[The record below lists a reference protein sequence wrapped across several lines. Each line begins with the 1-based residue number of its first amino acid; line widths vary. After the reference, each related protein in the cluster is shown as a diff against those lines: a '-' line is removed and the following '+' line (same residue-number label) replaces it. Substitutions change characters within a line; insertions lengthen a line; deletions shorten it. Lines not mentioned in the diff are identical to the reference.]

1 MSNETETGNVQ
12 VVETDEGQV
21 SHLGQVGEIDPPVAE
36 DTGDKKLS
44 GESDDSGAQ
53 IAQSDARDESAE
65 IPQSDEDQDA
75 SRHPDDDDSSRGQN
89 TDNSDEQDTFDRSY
103 VEKLR
108 KENAKYRDRAKRTD
122 ELAHRLQTALVA
134 ADGRLAD
141 PEDLPYEDA
150 YLDDPEALQDAITDL
165 IRRKP
170 GLRSR
175 KFTGDVGAGDRGS
188 KHKAPVDLLQIMKSM

>member
-1 MSNETETGNVQ
+1 MSKKRKFNEEEQDVQDVNEVENVQ
-12 VVETDEGQV
+12 AEETIEGQISDPTPDEGL
-21 SHLGQVGEIDPPVAE
+21 HGADDHAGGP
-36 DTGDKKLS
+36 
-44 GESDDSGAQ
+44 SDNSV
-53 IAQSDARDESAE
+53 EK
-65 IPQSDEDQDA
+65 SDEDQDA
-75 SRHPDDDDSSRGQN
+75 SRGDGDHD
-89 TDNSDEQDTFDRSY
+89 SDEQDTFDRAY

-122 ELAHRLQTALVA
+122 ELAHRLQVALVA

-141 PEDLPYEDA
+141 PEDLDYAEE
-150 YLDDPEALQDAITDL
+150 YLDDPEALTEAITDL
-165 IRRKP
+165 IKRKP

>member
-1 MSNETETGNVQ
+1 MSKKRKFNEEEQDVQDVNEVENVQ
-12 VVETDEGQV
+12 VEETIDGQISDPTPDEGLHGADDHAGDQDDWV
-21 SHLGQVGEIDPPVAE
+21 SQTDP
-36 DTGDKKLS
+36 
-44 GESDDSGAQ
+44 
-53 IAQSDARDESAE
+53 I
-65 IPQSDEDQDA
+65 EDQDA
-75 SRHPDDDDSSRGQN
+75 VSPESGTN
-89 TDNSDEQDTFDRSY
+89 DEQDTFDRAY

-108 KENAKYRDRAKRTD
+108 KESAKYRDRAKRTD

>member
-1 MSNETETGNVQ
+1 MSKYTSKKKKLDEDEEEQDVEQ
-12 VVETDEGQV
+12 AVVEDERV
-21 SHLGQVGEIDPPVAE
+21 E
-36 DTGDKKLS
+36 DTEEVSADS
-44 GESDDSGAQ
+44 GEKPEEVDDQDDEQDTPEEDDTEDTPEESDDEEPE
-53 IAQSDARDESAE
+53 DAPDE
-65 IPQSDEDQDA
+65 
-75 SRHPDDDDSSRGQN
+75 
-89 TDNSDEQDTFDRSY
+89 DEQDTFDRAY

-141 PEDLPYEDA
+141 PEDLEYSDE
-150 YLDDPEALQDAITDL
+150 YLDDPGALQDAITEL
-165 IRRKP
+165 IKRKP

-175 KFTGDVGAGDRGS
+175 KFHGDAGAGDRGS